1 MLKTYDECHRMGV
14 VKVAFS
20 LVFFYIHEALSIRY
34 CGGNMVAW
42 CLCQ

>member
-1 MLKTYDECHRMGV
+1 MLKTYDDCHRMGV

-20 LVFFYIHEALSIRY
+20 LVFSYIHEALSICY
-34 CGGNMVAW
+34 YGGNMVAW